1 MPKQTPLPFPEAAAS
16 APPVVG
22 PTAADDLT
30 APRPPA
36 EPEAPASE
44 AGALVERDDAASAA
58 EVIDPGAAA
67 AHSGS
72 RVDAPTASANTG
84 ASPSDADPDRDGVP
98 EADPAQAELPIAA
111 PPAPLT
117 TDVRRP
123 PSGDR
128 RPWWAR
134 LLARMMAPWV
144 ALTIEPEAP
153 AEHAPDWNAADWHQ
167 RPVCYVLEDYG
178 LSNALILDR
187 ACRET
192 GLPSPLQPLPGD
204 PLGRKR
210 AYVALSRRNATALS
224 SLPSLSPQ
232 PVSPKSHSG
241 SLARLLD
248 AHRADPAL
256 DVQLVPVSIFVGR
269 APDRSTG
276 WFSVLFSENWTLVGR
291 FRRLLGI
298 LLNGRHTLVRFS
310 PPVSLRAIVDEGLP
324 PERTVRK
331 LSRVLRTHF
340 RLIRAAVIGPDLSTR
355 RLLVDRVLA
364 SPPVKDAI
372 ADEARRNGGPSD
384 KTRADAWKKAHAAA
398 YEIAADYSHP
408 VVRSLSF
415 ILTPIWNRIYRGVLV
430 HHLDR
435 VKQDA
440 PGHEVVYV
448 PCHRSHMDYL
458 LLSYL
463 LYSRGIVPP
472 HIVAGINLNLP
483 VIGAVLRKGGAFF
496 IRRSIRG
503 SALYSA
509 VLSEYVAQLVAG
521 GYSIEYFIEGG
532 RSRTGRLLQPKGGM
546 IVMTVRAFLR
556 QPTRPVLFQPVYIG
570 YEKLMEG
577 TSYLDELTGKPKQ
590 KESIWALLAGIPK
603 VLRSNYGQVVVN
615 FGEPIRLNDMLAQH
629 APDWN
634 GQPVPEDE
642 KPAWLG
648 TTVDALAEQI
658 QVNVNRAADVNPINL
673 LALAL
678 LSTPKHAMGESDLL
692 AQIALS
698 KTLLAE
704 VPYSEGDSDRV
715 TVTPHTPAEIVAHGE
730 EINVLSRTAHPLGD
744 VLGVSGDNAVLLS
757 YFRNNVLHLF
767 TAASWIACCFQHN
780 RRMSLPGVLRLGRSV
795 YPFLQAELFL
805 PWNEDQ
811 FARRLERTIAVFVR
825 EGLLEKVSDED
836 GGVLARNA
844 GQTDEVF
851 RLRAIGHSLQQA
863 FERYY
868 IAITV
873 LVKNGAGTLS
883 AGELESLCQLAA
895 QRLSLLYAPAAP
907 EFFDKTLFRGFI
919 QKLRELRLVW
929 ADANGKL
936 TFDERLDAWARD
948 AKFILGRELR
958 HTIEKVSPEAAKR
971 EAAADAA
978 PEAPASDA

>member
-1 MPKQTPLPFPEAAAS
+1 P
-16 APPVVG
+16 
-22 PTAADDLT
+22 
-30 APRPPA
+30 
-36 EPEAPASE
+36 APAHARPS
-44 AGALVERDDAASAA
+44 S
-58 EVIDPGAAA
+58 
-67 AHSGS
+67 S
-72 RVDAPTASANTG
+72 RG
-84 ASPSDADPDRDGVP
+84 
-98 EADPAQAELPIAA
+98 
-111 PPAPLT
+111 
-117 TDVRRP
+117 
-123 PSGDR
+123 
-128 RPWWAR
+128 PWWLR
-134 LLARMMAPWV
+134 LLGKLMAPWV
-144 ALTIEPEAP
+144 TLTVEPRTP
-153 AEHAPDWNAADWHQ
+153 AEHDDGQ
-167 RPVCYVLEDYG
+167 GRPVCYVLEDYG
-178 LSNALILDR
+178 LSNALILER
-187 ACRET
+187 ACRQT
-192 GLPSPLQPLPGD
+192 GLPSPLQPLAD
-204 PLGRKR
+204 DLLGRKR
-210 AYVALSRRNATALS
+210 AYVALSRRNASALAPLQ
-224 SLPSLSPQ
+224 SLGQNPPSPTT
-232 PVSPKSHSG
+232 HSG

-248 AHRADPAL
+248 AHRADASL

-269 APDRSTG
+269 APAHSSG
-276 WFSVLFSENWTLVGR
+276 WFSVLFSENWTLVGG
-291 FRRLLGI
+291 FRRLLAI
-298 LLNGRHTLVRFS
+298 ALNGRHTMVRFA
-310 PPVSLRAIVDEGLP
+310 PPVSLRSVIDEGLP

-364 SPPVKDAI
+364 AVPVKEAI
-372 ADEARRNGGPSD
+372 TIQARRDGSSY
-384 KTRADAWKKAHAAA
+384 ADAWKKAHAYA

-415 ILTPIWNRIYRGVLV
+415 MLTPIWNRIYRGVLV
-430 HHLDR
+430 HHLDQL
-435 VKQDA
+435 KQDA

-463 LYSRGIVPP
+463 LYARGTVPP

-483 VIGAVLRKGGAFF
+483 VIGGVLRKGGAFF

-509 VLSEYVAQLVAG
+509 VLGEYVAQLVSG
-521 GYSIEYFIEGG
+521 GYSIEYFVEGG
-532 RSRTGRLLQPKGGM
+532 RSRTGRLLPPKGGM
-546 IVMTVRAFLR
+546 VSMTVRGYLR

-577 TSYLDELTGKPKQ
+577 GSYLDELSGKPKR

-615 FGEPIRLNDMLAQH
+615 FGEPIRLSEVLAEH
-629 APDWN
+629 APQWR
-634 GQPVPEDE
+634 GEPLAEDE
-642 KPAWLG
+642 KPAWLPAA
-648 TTVDALAEQI
+648 VSHISERIQI
-658 QVNVNRAADVNPINL
+658 NVNRAADVNPINL

-678 LSTPKHAMGESDLL
+678 LSTPKHAMGEGDLL
-692 AQIALS
+692 AQLALS

-704 VPYSEGDSDRV
+704 VPYSDGAKRGAEGRLDRV

-730 EINVLSRTAHPLGD
+730 DIGVLTRTPHPLGD

-767 TAASWIACCFQHN
+767 TGASWIACCFQHN
-780 RRMSLPGVLRLGRSV
+780 RRMSRNSVLRLGRSV

-805 PWNEDQ
+805 PWDEDGFVQ
-811 FARRLERTIAVFVR
+811 RLSRTTDLFMR
-825 EGLLEKVSDED
+825 EGLLEQVGEDD
-836 GGVLARNA
+836 GGILARNA

-868 IAITV
+868 IAISV

-919 QKLRELRLVW
+919 QKLRELKLVW
-929 ADANGKL
+929 ADEAGKL
-936 TFDERLDAWARD
+936 VFDARLEAWAKD

-958 HTIEKVSPEAAKR
+958 HTIEKVSP
-971 EAAADAA
+971 AAARPGDTAA
-978 PEAPASDA
+978 